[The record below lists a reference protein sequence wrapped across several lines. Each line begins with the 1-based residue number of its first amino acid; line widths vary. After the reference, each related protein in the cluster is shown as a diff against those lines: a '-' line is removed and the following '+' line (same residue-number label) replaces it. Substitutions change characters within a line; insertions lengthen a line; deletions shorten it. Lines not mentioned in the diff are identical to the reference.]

1 MTTLAKRKFT
11 TMKGAEIVKHHKRLK
26 ADKEHGENLAYWKAY
41 RVDPDKP
48 LWSDFFVPEGTPEVE
63 PVVMMTGMSI

>member
-1 MTTLAKRKFT
+1 MLLSSEGVTDFS
-11 TMKGAEIVKHHKRLK
+11 G
-26 ADKEHGENLAYWKAY
+26 Y

>member
-1 MTTLAKRKFT
+1 
-11 TMKGAEIVKHHKRLK
+11 
-26 ADKEHGENLAYWKAY
+26 
-41 RVDPDKP
+41 VDPDKP